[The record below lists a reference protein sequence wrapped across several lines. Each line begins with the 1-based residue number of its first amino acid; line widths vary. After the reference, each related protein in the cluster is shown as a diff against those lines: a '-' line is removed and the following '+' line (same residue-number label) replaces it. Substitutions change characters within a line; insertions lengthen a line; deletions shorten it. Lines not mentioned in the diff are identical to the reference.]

1 MKILFTIVIIF
12 ISSINGKSQEIFE
25 YKIKLLG
32 IPVANCLVSYS
43 DTIITNVNYKKLD
56 YKVITT
62 SFIDRIFKIDNHY
75 TVIIN
80 KTDYSTIYYNKTSYQ
95 PNVINQISA
104 KLIDDRLQYD
114 NSEISI
120 NKKNFNIFTVLYLF
134 HLGRIDILKNIDYI
148 EREGKYYYFSIEEVK
163 INQFSLYLEEIDDQ
177 KKGVIKDTDI
187 FLWGLFLDNSDKK
200 IILDSVDS
208 KILKCVFNRGFTT
221 ISAKLK

>member
-1 MKILFTIVIIF
+1 LKILFTIVIIF